1 MKIGVTELLI
11 ILAVVV
17 IIFGPT
23 QIPKLTKML
32 GKSVRNFRKGMTEDD
47 KADAD
52 EKEGEVLF
60 RGRRRH
66 HEPLRPPEGASKPPG
81 GGAGAAG
88 GGVSDLP
95 V

>member
-11 ILAVVV
+11 ILLVVV

-47 KADAD
+47 SDDAD
-52 EKEGEVLF
+52 KEKE
-60 RGRRRH
+60 
-66 HEPLRPPEGASKPPG
+66 
-81 GGAGAAG
+81 
-88 GGVSDLP
+88 
-95 V
+95 

>member
-11 ILAVVV
+11 ILLVVV

-47 KADAD
+47 PDDAD
-52 EKEGEVLF
+52 KEKE
-60 RGRRRH
+60 
-66 HEPLRPPEGASKPPG
+66 
-81 GGAGAAG
+81 
-88 GGVSDLP
+88 
-95 V
+95 

>member
-11 ILAVVV
+11 ILLVVV

-47 KADAD
+47 ADDAD
-52 EKEGEVLF
+52 KEKE
-60 RGRRRH
+60 
-66 HEPLRPPEGASKPPG
+66 
-81 GGAGAAG
+81 
-88 GGVSDLP
+88 
-95 V
+95 